1 MANWHIKNMDV
12 SKIHY
17 CGERNIPEKEL
28 LEPMSPFLTY
38 LIDRKASIL
47 CRRCLDKYIIHI
59 HHIYNNGTTIQ

>member
-1 MANWHIKNMDV
+1 MAHWHIKNMDV

-38 LIDRKASIL
+38 LIDRRAKIL
-47 CRRCLDKYIIHI
+47 CEKCRIAYRLHVNK
-59 HHIYNNGTTIQ
+59 IYENGVTI